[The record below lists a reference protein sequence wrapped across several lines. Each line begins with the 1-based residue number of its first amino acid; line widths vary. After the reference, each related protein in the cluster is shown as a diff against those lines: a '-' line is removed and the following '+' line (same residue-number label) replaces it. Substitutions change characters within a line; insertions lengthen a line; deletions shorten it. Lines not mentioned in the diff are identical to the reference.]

1 MSLAKQ
7 TPKPQIGL
15 ETARLAP
22 ESRYRRAVNAR
33 LWFFMAAG
41 LGLAGMLATAS
52 CGPTCPGNQPN
63 CGTANSSAAA
73 GAAGAAGATSTA
85 SCDQLTQ
92 LRSCMNAFCA
102 TVDASNPF
110 CKCYK
115 NGFDL
120 STASC
125 SCVTFDAQQFCT
137 DQAASGV
144 TYDCSA
150 ATGSVGTACVGVN

>member
-1 MSLAKQ
+1 MSLAKR
-7 TPKPQIGL
+7 TPKPQVGL
-15 ETARLAP
+15 RIARLVR

-33 LWFFMAAG
+33 LWFFIAIG
-41 LGLAGMLATAS
+41 LGLAGTLATAS
-52 CGPTCPGNQPN
+52 CGPTCPGNNPN
-63 CGTANSSAAA
+63 CGLPNSATA

-92 LRSCMNAFCA
+92 LRSCMSAFCA
-102 TVDASNPF
+102 TADLSNPF

-125 SCVTFDAQQFCT
+125 SCVAFDAQKFCT
-137 DQAASGV
+137 DQAESGV
-144 TYDCSA
+144 SYDCSS
-150 ATGSVGTACVGVN
+150 ATGAVGTACVGVN